1 MAKKTC
7 PHCGTSMESSRT
19 VCPNCRIVLHEKRS
33 LAPWLII
40 GGIIVVIIL
49 VVTVLLM
56 SPVPQPVP
64 LSAPAITIPPTEAA
78 GAAPQAPACII
89 AITGSKVPPSSIRLQ
104 IMNNQCSAGEI
115 SELEVSVNGEQKG
128 TLATTAGSGT
138 TFAGTSGTNSVV
150 VVAKYASGAESIV
163 YQNPEL

>member
-1 MAKKTC
+1 
-7 PHCGTSMESSRT
+7 
-19 VCPNCRIVLHEKRS
+19 
-33 LAPWLII
+33 
-40 GGIIVVIIL
+40 
-49 VVTVLLM
+49 
-56 SPVPQPVP
+56 
-64 LSAPAITIPPTEAA
+64 
-78 GAAPQAPACII
+78 
-89 AITGSKVPPSSIRLQ
+89 
-104 IMNNQCSAGEI
+104 MNNQCSAGEI